1 MAAVRAAY
9 AELPFARSENWPRIS
24 VVVCSY
30 NGQRTIGETCRRLQ
44 ELEYPDYEVLVI
56 DDGSTD
62 ATAEIA
68 RQHGFRVISTENRG
82 LSAARNTGLAAA
94 NGEIVAYLD
103 DDAYPDR
110 DWLTYLAEAYRS
122 GDYVGVGGPNIPPH
136 DEGRTAA
143 CVARAPG
150 NPVHVLLSDREAE
163 HIPGC
168 NCSFRRDALE
178 RVGGFDSRFR
188 IAGDDVDLCWRLRE
202 AGGRLGFSPS
212 ATVWHHRRS
221 SLRTYWRQQRGYGRA
236 EALLE
241 RKWPQKY
248 NPAGHLCWR
257 GRLYGAGL
265 VRSLIRRQRVYH
277 GTWGTAPFQSL
288 YERDPGAVAS
298 WPTLP
303 EWYLVVALLSGLAA
317 LGLLWAPL
325 LAAVPLLVL
334 ALGASAAQA
343 LSGAASACR
352 TVPGAARRSLWC
364 DRALVSIL
372 FLAQPLARL
381 IGRLEYGLTP
391 WRLTRSRRLT
401 PPLPRTYAVW
411 SENWRSHEERL
422 AEVESDLGIRGAPV
436 LRGSDFDRLDLTVR
450 GALASTGLRMTV
462 EEHGAGRQVVRFRV
476 LPRPSPLAGVSTLL
490 TATLAALAAFD
501 GALIAAVILTGTV
514 LLVAAAAL
522 MEAAAATGHVESAI
536 DRHAAAARPAVPS
549 GAPVATP
556 EKALA
561 G

>member
-1 MAAVRAAY
+1 
-9 AELPFARSENWPRIS
+9 
-24 VVVCSY
+24 
-30 NGQRTIGETCRRLQ
+30 
-44 ELEYPDYEVLVI
+44 
-56 DDGSTD
+56 
-62 ATAEIA
+62 
-68 RQHGFRVISTENRG
+68 
-82 LSAARNTGLAAA
+82 
-94 NGEIVAYLD
+94 
-103 DDAYPDR
+103 
-110 DWLTYLAEAYRS
+110 
-122 GDYVGVGGPNIPPH
+122 
-136 DEGRTAA
+136 
-143 CVARAPG
+143 
-150 NPVHVLLSDREAE
+150 
-163 HIPGC
+163 
-168 NCSFRRDALE
+168 
-178 RVGGFDSRFR
+178 
-188 IAGDDVDLCWRLRE
+188 
-202 AGGRLGFSPS
+202 
-212 ATVWHHRRS
+212 
-221 SLRTYWRQQRGYGRA
+221 
-236 EALLE
+236 LE

-298 WPTLP
+298 RPTLP

-522 MEAAAATGHVESAI
+522 VEAAAATGHLESAI